1 MAGWK
6 ILLYTSLSK
15 EMRLPSF
22 SNQVSYK
29 STIFFWM
36 LDDFTEC
43 NKWSVPYV
51 YYTLSQLSWVWS
63 LHHRVDRP
71 FAGTPRKVSDLDR
84 LEKTGDI
91 LNLRDSPKNTVVDFS
106 MLPFQSG
113 ICQLSSWCFID
124 PLVLHKSQIHSTVI
138 TRLTA
143 REYKDTGLV
152 SNILKNFQPPPVLEG
167 WTKHDCHPLRPGR
180 LWASHGNS

>member
-29 STIFFWM
+29 STIIFWM

-71 FAGTPRKVSDLDR
+71 FAGTPRNVSM
-84 LEKTGDI
+84 I
-91 LNLRDSPKNTVVDFS
+91 LIVLKNGRYSESERFTKEYRCGFFYVAFPKWNLPTLF
-106 MLPFQSG
+106 
-113 ICQLSSWCFID
+113 
-124 PLVLHKSQIHSTVI
+124 LVLHWPLGASQ
-138 TRLTA
+138 
-143 REYKDTGLV
+143 V
-152 SNILKNFQPPPVLEG
+152 SNSQLGDNVAHSPGIQRYGPRFQHTEKLPATAG
-167 WTKHDCHPLRPGR
+167 AWR
-180 LWASHGNS
+180 LNQARLSPTATWATLGFSW